1 MRLKHS
7 GTKCFPGSIIEID
20 LYQDPGCNQ
29 AAGNRRSGC
38 SKQRPSDG
46 PGHCAEIRSPAA
58 HRGPHPRH
66 CGPPQPS
73 PPAITSWLRLAG
85 WPACRLYIESGSP
98 TRAVIL
104 RFLHR
109 PQPDAQLTHF
119 CSGRYRRVRAS
130 DVLSCFDT
138 DSIAISSNE
147 HKHATACT
155 TATSSQQ
162 VPAQCQQIH
171 WRHPWPKIRPPK
183 SRASVTRELRQQCH
197 LCTYRPSFVRRQF
210 LRFAL
215 YLRTR
220 K

>member
-1 MRLKHS
+1 MCHRNKSVS
-7 GTKCFPGSIIEID
+7 GFRG
-20 LYQDPGCNQ
+20 NQ
-29 AAGNRRSGC
+29 AAGNRRSC
-38 SKQRPSDG
+38 VRNIG
-46 PGHCAEIRSPAA
+46 PATAMCGDAQSCCASRASPA
-58 HRGPHPRH
+58 PL
-66 CGPPQPS
+66 S
-73 PPAITSWLRLAG
+73 TSTAITTGHYLLALAGWLAG

>member
-1 MRLKHS
+1 M
-7 GTKCFPGSIIEID
+7 
-20 LYQDPGCNQ
+20 
-29 AAGNRRSGC
+29 C
-38 SKQRPSDG
+38 SKQWPSDG
-46 PGHCAEIRSPAA
+46 IVRRCAVLLRIEGLTRAA
-58 HRGPHPRH
+58 VYLHSHHHRPLPIGS
-66 CGPPQPS
+66 G
-73 PPAITSWLRLAG
+73 WLAG